1 MLIMH
6 KLYEPSMRNADIR
19 DRQALLCSTRE
30 PTDCQR
36 ANVSNFMVATLGA
49 EGKKTGMCV
58 A

>member
-1 MLIMH
+1 
-6 KLYEPSMRNADIR
+6 MRNVDIR

-49 EGKKTGMCV
+49 ESKKTEMRV